1 VKPVVDA
8 AYRWSIASR
17 FVAGAFGGYVIVSL
31 LHVAFMALLPIDMHE
46 ALLFSSQTGYL
57 YWTGI
62 LIWCFTTRTAKRAWL
77 GLAIV
82 ALPLMLI
89 DAWYLMQRSVA

>member
-1 VKPVVDA
+1 MKTQVNA
-8 AYRWSIASR
+8 AYRWGVLSR
-17 FVAGAFGGYVIVSL
+17 CVAAAAGGYAVVTL
-31 LHVAFMALLPIDMHE
+31 LHLAMIAVLPWDNYK

-62 LIWCFTTRTAKRAWL
+62 IIWCFAARTARRAWL

-82 ALPLMLI
+82 ALLLILI
-89 DAWYLMQRSVA
+89 DAWYLLQRGTP

>member
-1 VKPVVDA
+1 MKPVVDA

-17 FVAGAFGGYVIVSL
+17 FIAGALGGYVVVTL
-31 LHVAFMALLPIDMHE
+31 LHVAFMALLPADYHQ

-62 LIWCFTTRTAKRAWL
+62 LIFCFATRTATRAWL

-82 ALPLMLI
+82 AVPLISI
-89 DAWYLMQRSVA
+89 DAWYLLHRSVS